1 MKRQLGVC
9 DRLPL
14 QDQNA
19 MLIYALNNL
28 DQLPMV
34 YRDLKNQLLGG
45 IWESC

>member
-1 MKRQLGVC
+1 MEEQLGVF

-28 DQLPMV
+28 D
-34 YRDLKNQLLGG
+34 RCRWF
-45 IWESC
+45 IEI